1 MKDASATAMYGARGA
16 NGVIIV
22 TTKKGQEGSV
32 YTSVRYEAIATM
44 PTDEIDVV
52 APVTWME
59 MYNQALLSR
68 DPNATPKYSAER
80 IARTGSK
87 KYPDFVYPAND
98 WYKILF
104 KNRTINHR
112 VGINLRGGSKVIQ
125 YYASVNYNFD
135 SGMLKTDRLNQF
147 DCNIKN
153 NQVGVRAT
161 LNIDLKAG
169 IKLVVNTS
177 ATMDRY
183 HVPLIDTQGAYS
195 YAFNARRFMV

>member
-1 MKDASATAMYGARGA
+1 MDLARIDPEDIETFSVMKDASATAMYGARGA

-52 APVTWME
+52 DPVTWME

-68 DPNATPKYSAER
+68 DPNVTPKYSAER

-98 WYKILF
+98 W
-104 KNRTINHR
+104 
-112 VGINLRGGSKVIQ
+112 
-125 YYASVNYNFD
+125 
-135 SGMLKTDRLNQF
+135 
-147 DCNIKN
+147 
-153 NQVGVRAT
+153 
-161 LNIDLKAG
+161 
-169 IKLVVNTS
+169 
-177 ATMDRY
+177 
-183 HVPLIDTQGAYS
+183 
-195 YAFNARRFMV
+195 